1 MRQLS
6 WWLEWPVG
14 AIRVAVVFLVGV
26 TLGAVV
32 LEYPSVLR
40 GAGND
45 ASRNSSLSYA
55 DREIAGG
62 NGLVADQLAVYE
74 AKGRIP
80 VGETYHVV
88 VSPSYAHGSPET
100 VEHVAGYYRY
110 FLLPRR
116 PAEDARW
123 IVCYGCDTAS
133 YGARAEVIWE
143 GDDEISII
151 RLRP

>member
-6 WWLEWPVG
+6 WWLEWPLG

-40 GAGND
+40 DAGRD

-88 VSPSYAHGSPET
+88 VSPSYVHGSSET

-133 YGARAEVIWE
+133 YGARAEVVWE
-143 GDDEISII
+143 GDDEISIM

>member
-74 AKGRIP
+74 ARGRIP
-80 VGETYHVV
+80 EDEAYRVV
-88 VSPSYAHGSPET
+88 VDPDYPHGSAET
-100 VEHVAGYYRY
+100 AQYVDSFYRY

-116 PAEDARW
+116 PAEDAQW
-123 IVCYGCDTAS
+123 IVCYACDLAS
-133 YGARAEVIWE
+133 YGVGADVVWKGGE
-143 GDDEISII
+143 DISIV
-151 RLRP
+151 RLKP